1 MTSDNLTRDEA
12 TTRSAL
18 ITVASYQVDLDLT
31 GGDATFGSVT
41 VIRFG
46 CTVPGSS
53 TFINLTAPAV
63 REIILNDT
71 PVSLDAFDGDRIT
84 LTGLAAGNVLR
95 VAADCAYSRSGE
107 GLHRFTDPADGRVYL
122 YSDLETFDA
131 HRVYACFDQ
140 PDMKA
145 SYELAVTAPAD
156 WQVVSNMAP
165 ESTAPAGRVADGSVL
180 DGSVLDGSALRW
192 RFPPTPVMPTYI
204 TAVAAGPYHVVR
216 DEHDGIPL
224 GVYCRQSLAEYLDP
238 DEILEVTRQGL
249 DFYHNSFG
257 IKYPFG
263 KYDQLFV
270 PEFKEGAME
279 NAGCVT
285 FVEAYIFRSRVTDFA
300 REARGETILHEM
312 AHMWFGD
319 LVTMRWWDD
328 LWLNESFATWAG
340 TLAQAEAT
348 RWTSAW
354 TTFAQLYKAWAYRQD
369 QLPSTHPIAADIPD
383 IAAVEVNFDGITYAK
398 GASVLKQ
405 LVAYVGRENFLA
417 GVRKYFAAHSW
428 GNATL
433 TDLLAALEE
442 TSGRDLAAWSAEW
455 LQTAGVNTLRPSYSV
470 DADDRFT
477 EFAVEQEAAATH
489 PVLRSHRIAIGLY
502 DRTEAGI
509 VRRQR
514 VETDVAGPR
523 TVVPELT
530 GQPRPDLV
538 LVNDEDLTYAKI
550 RLDDH
555 SLRTLIGPGQG
566 GPGGRGGLG
575 GKFSPQ
581 DRGDPGGSPPGAA
594 LSPRASAGIGEF
606 TDSLPAA
613 LCWSAAWD
621 MVRDGEMAARD
632 YVRLVLSGVSSVAD
646 ISVVQTLLRQASQAV
661 RRFADPGWRETGLA
675 VMASTLRDLL
685 HAAPAGSDTQLAY
698 VRALAGVATA
708 ADDLAL
714 LAGLLDGSVVLDGLT
729 VDTDLR
735 WSLLWRLVSRGVSR
749 QDEIDAELAR
759 DATDAG
765 ERHAAA
771 CRAAIP
777 TAEAKRQAWETLT
790 GGELPLAM
798 FRAVL
803 AGFAD
808 PDQPQLVGPY
818 REKYFG
824 VVGDVWRNWSS
835 AMAQDFVSGAY
846 AVGAISAETVELT
859 DAYIE
864 AADPPAALRRL
875 LAEGRDDVLRAL
887 RCQARDRQ
895 AG

>member
-1 MTSDNLTRDEA
+1 VTANLTRDEA
-12 TTRSAL
+12 AARSAI
-18 ITVASYQVDLDLT
+18 ITVASYHVDLDLT
-31 GGDATFGSVT
+31 GDDEVFGSVS
-41 VIRFG
+41 VIRFD
-46 CTVPGSS
+46 CVAPGSAS
-53 TFINLTAPAV
+53 FINLTAPAV
-63 REIILNDT
+63 REITLNGE

-84 LTGLAAGNVLR
+84 LEGLAASNVLR
-95 VAADCAYSRSGE
+95 VVADCAYSRSGE

-145 SYELAVTAPAD
+145 TYELAVTAPAD
-156 WQVVSNMAP
+156 WLVVSNMAP
-165 ESTAPAGRVADGSVL
+165 ESSIAEGE
-180 DGSVLDGSALRW
+180 ALRW
-192 RFPPTPVMPTYI
+192 HFPPTPVVPTYI
-204 TAVAAGPYHVVR
+204 TAVVAGPWYVVR

-224 GVYCRQSLAEYLDP
+224 GLFCRQSLAEYLDP
-238 DEILEVTRQGL
+238 DEIFEVTRQGF

-257 IKYPFG
+257 IKYPFE

-285 FVEAYIFRSRVTDFA
+285 FLESYIFRSRVTDFA

-383 IAAVEVNFDGITYAK
+383 IHAVEVNFDGITYAK
-398 GASVLKQ
+398 GAAVLKQ

-417 GVRKYFAAHSW
+417 GVRKYFAAHAW

-433 TDLLAALEE
+433 ADLLSALEE
-442 TSGRDLAAWSAEW
+442 TSGRELASWSREW
-455 LQTAGVNTLRPSYSV
+455 LQTAGVNTLRPSYAV
-470 DADDRFT
+470 DSEGRFT

-489 PVLRSHRIAIGLY
+489 PLLRSHRIAIGLY
-502 DRTEAGI
+502 DRTEAGLS
-509 VRRQR
+509 RRLR

-523 TVVPELT
+523 TVIPELA
-530 GQPRPDLV
+530 GQRRPDLV
-538 LVNDEDLTYAKI
+538 LVNDDDLTYAKI
-550 RLDDH
+550 RLDEH
-555 SLRTLIGPGQG
+555 SLQTLIEASI
-566 GPGGRGGLG
+566 GL
-575 GKFSPQ
+575 FP
-581 DRGDPGGSPPGAA
+581 
-594 LSPRASAGIGEF
+594 E
-606 TDSLPAA
+606 SLPAA
-613 LCWSAAWD
+613 LCWTAAWD
-621 MVRDGEMAARD
+621 MCRDGEMAARD

-646 ISVVQTLLRQASQAV
+646 IGVVQTLLRQAGQATH
-661 RRFADPGWRETGLA
+661 RFADPGWRDTGLA
-675 VMASTLRDLL
+675 LMAGALRELL
-685 HAAPAGSDTQLAY
+685 AAAPAGSDAQLAY
-698 VRALAGVATA
+698 VRAFAGVATS

-714 LAGLLDGSVVLDGLT
+714 LAQLLDGSVRLDGLT

-735 WSLLWRLVSRGVSR
+735 WALLGRLVSRGAPSPSGSGSFGPG
-749 QDEIDAELAR
+749 EIGAELAR

-765 ERHAAA
+765 ERHAAT

-777 TAEAKRQAWETLT
+777 AAEAKRETWQTLVS
-790 GGELPLAM
+790 GELTIAK
-798 FRAVL
+798 FRATL
-803 AGFAD
+803 AGFVD
-808 PDQPQLVGPY
+808 LDRPDLIEPY
-818 REKYFG
+818 RGDYFA
-824 VVGDVWRNWSS
+824 VVGDVWRDWSS

-846 AVGAISAETVELT
+846 LVCPLSPETVQAT
-859 DAYIE
+859 DDYI
-864 AADPPAALRRL
+864 ARADPPDALRRL
-875 LAEGRDDVLRAL
+875 LIEGRDDVLRAL
-887 RCQARDRQ
+887 RCQARDRR

>member
-1 MTSDNLTRDEA
+1 MVTKVTSNLTRDEA
-12 TTRSAL
+12 AARSAL
-18 ITVASYQVDLDLT
+18 IKVASYQVDLDLT
-31 GGDATFGSVT
+31 TDGEATFGSVS

-46 CTVPGSS
+46 CSAPGSS
-53 TFINLTAPAV
+53 VFVDLTAPAV
-63 REIILNDT
+63 REITLNGS

-84 LTGLAAGNVLR
+84 LDGLAAENVLR
-95 VAADCAYSRSGE
+95 VHAECAYSRSGE

-145 SYELAVTAPAD
+145 GYELAVTAPCD
-156 WQVVSNMAP
+156 WLVVSNMAH
-165 ESTAPAGRVADGSVL
+165 ESSEPTTGGAC
-180 DGSVLDGSALRW
+180 RW
-192 RFPPTPVMPTYI
+192 RFPATPVIPTYI

-216 DEHDGIPL
+216 SEHDGIPL
-224 GVYCRQSLAEYLDP
+224 GVYCRQSLAQYLDA
-238 DEILEVTRQGL
+238 DEILEVTRQGF
-249 DFYHNSFG
+249 DFFHGSFG

-285 FVEAYIFRSRVTDFA
+285 FLESYIFRSRVTDFA
-300 REARGETILHEM
+300 REARAETILHEM

-348 RWTSAW
+348 RWHSAW

-383 IAAVEVNFDGITYAK
+383 IHAVELNFDGITYAK
-398 GASVLKQ
+398 GAAVLKQ
-405 LVAYVGRENFLA
+405 LVAYVGRDNFLE
-417 GVRKYFAAHSW
+417 GVRKYFAAHAW

-433 TDLLAALEE
+433 ADLLSALEE
-442 TSGRDLAAWSAEW
+442 TSGRDLTAWSAQW
-455 LQTAGVNTLRPSYSV
+455 LQAAGVNTLRPSYSV
-470 DADDRFT
+470 DAGGRFT

-489 PVLRSHRIAIGLY
+489 PVLRAHRIAIGLY
-502 DRTEAGI
+502 DLAPGGEL
-509 VRRQR
+509 VRRHR

-523 TVVPELT
+523 TVVAELE

-555 SLRTLIGPGQG
+555 SLGTLIEHI
-566 GPGGRGGLG
+566 
-575 GKFSPQ
+575 
-581 DRGDPGGSPPGAA
+581 GD
-594 LSPRASAGIGEF
+594 F

-621 MVRDGEMAARD
+621 MCRDGEMATRD
-632 YVRLVLSGVSSVAD
+632 YVRLVLSGVSSVSD
-646 ISVVQTLLRQASQAV
+646 ISVVQTLLRQAGQAV
-661 RRFADPGWRETGLA
+661 RRFADPSWRETGLA
-675 VMASTLRDLL
+675 LMADTLRGLL
-685 HAAPAGSDTQLAY
+685 RAAPAGSDSQLSY
-698 VRALAGVATA
+698 VRALAGVATSA
-708 ADDLAL
+708 EDLAL
-714 LAGLLDGSVVLDGLT
+714 LAGLLDGSVALDGLT
-729 VDTDLR
+729 VDTELR
-735 WSLLWRLVSRGVSR
+735 WSLLWRLVSRGAPGGLSGAFGPA
-749 QDEIDAELAR
+749 DIDAELAR

-765 ERHAAA
+765 ERNAAS

-777 TAEAKRQAWETLT
+777 TVQAKQEAWQAMT
-790 GGELPLAM
+790 GGDLTIAM

-803 AGFAD
+803 SGFAD
-808 PDQPQLVGPY
+808 PDQPSLLEPY
-818 REKYFG
+818 CPTYFE
-824 VVGDVWRNWSS
+824 VVGDVWRDWSS
-835 AMAQDFVSGAY
+835 AMAQDFVSGGY
-846 AVGAISAETVELT
+846 TVCPISPATVEAT
-859 DAYIE
+859 DAYI
-864 AADPPAALRRL
+864 AAAQPPAALRRL
-875 LAEGRDDVLRAL
+875 LNEGRDDVLRAL
-887 RCQARDRQ
+887 RCQERDRQ
-895 AG
+895 AA

>member
-1 MTSDNLTRDEA
+1 VTSNLTRDEA
-12 TTRSAL
+12 MTRSAL
-18 ITVASYQVDLDLT
+18 ITVSSYQVDLDLT
-31 GGDATFGSVT
+31 PRGDEDATFGSVS
-41 VIRFG
+41 VVRFG
-46 CTVPGSS
+46 CAAPGSS
-53 TFINLTAPAV
+53 TFIDLSAPAV
-63 REIILNDT
+63 RDVTLNDA

-84 LTGLAAGNVLR
+84 LTGLAADNVLR
-95 VAADCAYSRSGE
+95 VTADCAYSHSGE

-145 SYELAVTAPAD
+145 TYQLAVTAPAE
-156 WQVVSNMAP
+156 WEVVSNMAP
-165 ESTAPAGRVADGSVL
+165 ELTEPAAGQPAGQA
-180 DGSVLDGSALRW
+180 ARW
-192 RFPPTPVMPTYI
+192 HFPATPVMPTYI

-224 GVYCRQSLAEYLDP
+224 GVYCRQSLAAYLDA
-238 DEILEVTRQGL
+238 DEIFEVTRQGF

-285 FVEAYIFRSRVTDFA
+285 FVETYIFRSRVTEFA
-300 REARGETILHEM
+300 REARAETILHEM

-383 IAAVEVNFDGITYAK
+383 IEAVEVNFDGITYAK
-398 GASVLKQ
+398 GAAVLKQ
-405 LVAYVGRENFLA
+405 LVAYVGRENFLD
-417 GVRKYFAAHSW
+417 GVRKYFAAHAW

-433 TDLLAALEE
+433 ADLLAALEE
-442 TSGRDLAAWSAEW
+442 TSGRDLTAWSAEW
-455 LQTAGVNTLRPSYSV
+455 LQTAGVNTLRPSYTL
-470 DADDRFT
+470 DAEGRFA
-477 EFAVEQEAAATH
+477 EFAVEQEAPATH

-502 DRTEAGI
+502 DRASDVDAGL
-509 VRRQR
+509 VRRLR
-514 VETDVAGPR
+514 IETDVAGPR
-523 TVVPELT
+523 TIVPELA
-530 GQPRPDLV
+530 GQPRPDLI
-538 LVNDEDLTYAKI
+538 LVNDDDLSYAKI
-550 RLDDH
+550 RLDPH
-555 SLRTLIGPGQG
+555 SLRTLV
-566 GPGGRGGLG
+566 GRGGL
-575 GKFSPQ
+575 
-581 DRGDPGGSPPGAA
+581 PGGSGGME
-594 LSPRASAGIGEF
+594 SPRGRAEASPLADAAIGAF

-621 MVRDGEMAARD
+621 MCRDAEMAARD
-632 YVRLVLSGVSSVAD
+632 YVRLVLSGVSSVTD
-646 ISVVQTLLRQASQAV
+646 ISVVQTLLRQAGQAV
-661 RRFADPGWRETGLA
+661 RRFADPGWRRDGMELIARALRGL
-675 VMASTLRDLL
+675 LDE
-685 HAAPAGSDTQLAY
+685 AAPGSDHQLAY

-708 ADDLAL
+708 DEELAV
-714 LAGLLDGSVVLDGLT
+714 LAGLLDGSVTLDGLT
-729 VDTDLR
+729 VDTELR
-735 WSLLWRLVSRGVSR
+735 WALLGRLVSRGYR
-749 QDEIDAELAR
+749 GTALTGPFGPEAIDAELAR

-771 CRAAIP
+771 CRAALP
-777 TAEAKRQAWETLT
+777 TPGAKQAAWDAMLS
-790 GGELPLAM
+790 GELTLAT

-808 PDQPQLVGPY
+808 PDQPDLVNPY
-818 REKYFG
+818 REQYFA

-835 AMAQDFVSGAY
+835 AMAQDFVSGVY
-846 AVGAISAETVELT
+846 TVGAISEETVRLT
-859 DAYIE
+859 DEYIA

-875 LAEGRDDVLRAL
+875 LVEGRDDVLRAL

-895 AG
+895 AF

>member
-12 TTRSAL
+12 AARSAL
-18 ITVASYQVDLDLT
+18 ITVASYHVDLDLT
-31 GGDATFGSVT
+31 VGDTTFGSVS
-41 VIRFG
+41 VVRFG
-46 CTVPGSS
+46 CAAPGSA

-63 REIILNDT
+63 REITLNDT

-84 LTGLAAGNVLR
+84 LTGLAAQNVLR
-95 VAADCAYSRSGE
+95 VVADCAYSRSGE

-131 HRVYACFDQ
+131 HRIYACFDQ

-165 ESTAPAGRVADGSVL
+165 DSTVPGSGVPQ
-180 DGSVLDGSALRW
+180 GETLRW

-224 GVYCRQSLAEYLDP
+224 GVYCRQSLASYLDA
-238 DEILEVTRQGL
+238 DEILKVTRQGF

-405 LVAYVGRENFLA
+405 LVAYVGRDNFLD
-417 GVRKYFAAHSW
+417 GVRKYFAAHAW

-433 TDLLAALEE
+433 ADLLAALEE

-470 DADDRFT
+470 DADGRFT
-477 EFAVEQEAAATH
+477 EFAVEQEAPATH
-489 PVLRSHRIAIGLY
+489 PVLRSHRVAIGLY
-502 DRTEAGI
+502 DRTSGDQAGL

-523 TVVPELT
+523 TVVPDLA

-538 LVNDEDLTYAKI
+538 LVNDDDLTYAKI

-555 SLRTLIGPGQG
+555 SLRTLVDSI
-566 GPGGRGGLG
+566 
-575 GKFSPQ
+575 
-581 DRGDPGGSPPGAA
+581 AT
-594 LSPRASAGIGEF
+594 F
-606 TDSLPAA
+606 TESLPAA

-632 YVRLVLSGVSSVAD
+632 YVRLVLSGISSVAD
-646 ISVVQTLLRQASQAV
+646 ISVVQTLLRQAGQAV

-675 VMASTLRDLL
+675 LMAGALRDLM
-685 HAAPAGSDTQLAY
+685 HEAPGGSDTQLAY
-698 VRALAGVATA
+698 VRAFTGAAIS

-714 LAGLLDGSVVLDGLT
+714 LAGLLDGSVALDGLS

-735 WSLLWRLVSRGVSR
+735 WSLLWRLVSRGVR
-749 QDEIDAELAR
+749 GEDEIDAELAR

-777 TAEAKRQAWETLT
+777 TAKVKQQVWEAMM
-790 GGELPLAM
+790 GGELTLAM

-803 AGFAD
+803 TGFAD
-808 PDQPQLVGPY
+808 PDQPELLAPY
-818 REKYFG
+818 REKYFE
-824 VVGDVWRNWSS
+824 VAGDVWRNWSS
-835 AMAQDFVSGAY
+835 AMAQDFVSGVY
-846 AVGAISAETVELT
+846 AVCPISPETVGMT
-859 DAYIE
+859 DDYIR
-864 AADPPAALRRL
+864 ASDPPAALRRL
-875 LAEGRDDVLRAL
+875 LIEGRDDVLRAL

-895 AG
+895 EG

>member
-1 MTSDNLTRDEA
+1 VTSDNLTRDEA
-12 TTRSAL
+12 ATRSAL
-18 ITVASYQVDLDLT
+18 ITVASYHVDLDLT
-31 GGDATFGSVT
+31 GGDTTFDSVS
-41 VIRFG
+41 VVRFG
-46 CTVPGSS
+46 CAAPGSS
-53 TFINLTAPAV
+53 THLNLTAPAV
-63 REIILNDT
+63 REITLNDT
-71 PVSLDAFDGDRIT
+71 PVSLDAFDGNRIT
-84 LTGLAAGNVLR
+84 LTGLAAQNVLR
-95 VAADCAYSRSGE
+95 VVADCAYSRSGE

-165 ESTAPAGRVADGSVL
+165 ESTVPDG
-180 DGSVLDGSALRW
+180 GALRW
-192 RFPPTPVMPTYI
+192 HFPPTPVMPTYI
-204 TAVAAGPYHVVR
+204 TAVAAGPYYAVH

-224 GVYCRQSLAEYLDP
+224 GVYCRQSLASYLDA
-238 DEILEVTRQGL
+238 DEILEVTRQGF

-340 TLAQAEAT
+340 TLAEAEAT

-405 LVAYVGRENFLA
+405 LVAYVGRENFLDA
-417 GVRKYFAAHSW
+417 VRKYFAAHAW

-433 TDLLAALEE
+433 ADLLAALEE
-442 TSGRDLAAWSAEW
+442 TSGRDLATWSAEW

-477 EFAVEQEAAATH
+477 EFAVEQEAPATH

-502 DRTEAGI
+502 DRTPGDEAGL

-514 VETDVAGPR
+514 IETDVAGPR
-523 TVVPELT
+523 TVIPELV

-538 LVNDEDLTYAKI
+538 LVNDDDLTYAKI

-555 SLRTLIGPGQG
+555 SLRTLVDSIG
-566 GPGGRGGLG
+566 
-575 GKFSPQ
+575 
-581 DRGDPGGSPPGAA
+581 A
-594 LSPRASAGIGEF
+594 F

-613 LCWSAAWD
+613 LCWSATWD

-632 YVRLVLSGVSSVAD
+632 YVRLVLSGISSVAD

-661 RRFADPGWRETGLA
+661 RRFADPGWRQTGLA
-675 VMASTLRDLL
+675 LMASTLRDLL
-685 HAAPAGSDTQLAY
+685 RDAPAGSDTQLAY
-698 VRALAGVATA
+698 VRAFAGVAVS

-714 LAGLLDGSVVLDGLT
+714 LAGLLDGSVMLDGLT

-735 WSLLWRLVSRGVSR
+735 WSLLGRLVSRGACGN
-749 QDEIDAELAR
+749 DEIDAELAR

-777 TAEAKRQAWETLT
+777 TAKAKREAWDTMT
-790 GGELPLAM
+790 GGEQTLAT
-798 FRAVL
+798 FRATL
-803 AGFAD
+803 SGFAD
-808 PDQPQLVGPY
+808 PDQPELMEPY
-818 REKYFG
+818 REKFFA
-824 VVGDVWRNWSS
+824 VVGDIWRDWSS
-835 AMAQDFVSGAY
+835 AMAQDFVSGVY
-846 AVGAISAETVELT
+846 TVCAISPETVEAT

-864 AADPPAALRRL
+864 AAQPPAALRRL
-875 LAEGRDDVLRAL
+875 LTEGRDDVLRAL
-887 RCQARDRQ
+887 RCQARDRR
-895 AG
+895 AS

>member
-1 MTSDNLTRDEA
+1 MTSNLTRDEA
-12 TTRSAL
+12 ATRSAL
-18 ITVASYQVDLDLT
+18 ITVSSYQVDLDLS
-31 GGDATFGSVT
+31 GDDVTFGSVS
-41 VIRFG
+41 VIRFS
-46 CTVPGSS
+46 CAAPGSS
-53 TFINLTAPAV
+53 THLDLTAPAV
-63 REIILNDT
+63 REIILNDA

-84 LTGLAAGNVLR
+84 LTGLAADNVLR
-95 VAADCAYSRSGE
+95 VTVDCAYSHSGE

-145 SYELAVTAPAD
+145 TYELAVTAPAE
-156 WQVVSNMAP
+156 WQVVSNMAA
-165 ESTAPAGRVADGSVL
+165 ESSIRDGETV
-180 DGSVLDGSALRW
+180 RW
-192 RFPPTPVMPTYI
+192 HFPPTPVMPTYI

-224 GVYCRQSLAEYLDP
+224 GVYCRQSLASYLDA
-238 DEILEVTRQGL
+238 DEILEVTRQGF

-348 RWTSAW
+348 RWSSAW

-383 IAAVEVNFDGITYAK
+383 IEAVEVNFDGITYAK

-405 LVAYVGRENFLA
+405 LVAYVGRENFLD
-417 GVRKYFAAHSW
+417 GVRKYFAAHAW

-433 TDLLAALEE
+433 ADLLAALEE
-442 TSGRDLAAWSAEW
+442 TSGRDLAAWTAEW
-455 LQTAGVNTLRPSYSV
+455 LQTAGVNTLRPSYAV

-477 EFAVEQEAAATH
+477 EFAVEQEAPASH

-502 DRTEAGI
+502 DRGEAGL
-509 VRRQR
+509 VRRLR

-523 TVVPELT
+523 TVVRNWPASRAPT
-530 GQPRPDLV
+530 WCWSTTTTSPTPRSGLM
-538 LVNDEDLTYAKI
+538 TI
-550 RLDDH
+550 RCAPWWV
-555 SLRTLIGPGQG
+555 RCRGVRGV
-566 GPGGRGGLG
+566 PGGQ
-575 GKFSPQ
+575 SVP
-581 DRGDPGGSPPGAA
+581 PVGSSIGA
-594 LSPRASAGIGEF
+594 F
-606 TDSLPAA
+606 TDSLAAA

-621 MVRDGEMAARD
+621 MCRDGEMAARD
-632 YVRLVLSGVSSVAD
+632 YVRLVLSGISSVAD

-675 VMASTLRDLL
+675 LLASTLRGLL
-685 HAAPAGSDTQLAY
+685 REAPPGSDTQLAY
-698 VRALAGVATA
+698 VRAFAGVAVT
-708 ADDLAL
+708 ADDAAL

-735 WSLLWRLVSRGVSR
+735 WSLLWRLVSRG
-749 QDEIDAELAR
+749 
-759 DATDAG
+759 AG
-765 ERHAAA
+765 
-771 CRAAIP
+771 
-777 TAEAKRQAWETLT
+777 
-790 GGELPLAM
+790 
-798 FRAVL
+798 
-803 AGFAD
+803 
-808 PDQPQLVGPY
+808 
-818 REKYFG
+818 REG
-824 VVGDVWRNWSS
+824 
-835 AMAQDFVSGAY
+835 
-846 AVGAISAETVELT
+846 
-859 DAYIE
+859 
-864 AADPPAALRRL
+864 
-875 LAEGRDDVLRAL
+875 
-887 RCQARDRQ
+887 
-895 AG
+895 

>member
-1 MTSDNLTRDEA
+1 VTSNLTRDEA
-12 TTRSAL
+12 SARSAL
-18 ITVASYQVDLDLT
+18 ITVTSYQVDLDLT
-31 GGDATFGSVT
+31 TGNTTFGSVS

-46 CTVPGSS
+46 CAAPGSS
-53 TFINLTAPAV
+53 THLDLTAPAV
-63 REIILNDT
+63 REITLNDA

-84 LTGLAAGNVLR
+84 LTGLAADNVLR
-95 VAADCAYSRSGE
+95 VVADCAYSRSGE

-145 SYELAVTAPAD
+145 SYELAVTAREG

-165 ESTAPAGRVADGSVL
+165 ESSTP
-180 DGSVLDGSALRW
+180 DGSAPHGGAVRW

-224 GVYCRQSLAEYLDP
+224 GLYCRQSLASYLDA
-238 DEILEVTRQGL
+238 DEILEVTRQGF
-249 DFYHNSFG
+249 DFFHNSFG

-369 QLPSTHPIAADIPD
+369 QLPTTHPIAADIPD
-383 IAAVEVNFDGITYAK
+383 IHAVEVNFDGITYAK
-398 GASVLKQ
+398 GAAVLKQ
-405 LVAYVGRENFLA
+405 LVAYVGRENFLD
-417 GVRKYFAAHSW
+417 GVRKYFAAHAW

-433 TDLLAALEE
+433 ADLLAALEE

-489 PVLRSHRIAIGLY
+489 PALRSHRIAIGLY
-502 DRTEAGI
+502 DRTSGGEAGI
-509 VRRQR
+509 VRRLR

-523 TVVPELT
+523 TVVPELA

-538 LVNDEDLTYAKI
+538 LVNDDDLTYAKI

-555 SLRTLIGPGQG
+555 SLRTLVGSIG
-566 GPGGRGGLG
+566 
-575 GKFSPQ
+575 
-581 DRGDPGGSPPGAA
+581 A
-594 LSPRASAGIGEF
+594 F

-621 MVRDGEMAARD
+621 MCRDGEMAARD
-632 YVRLVLSGVSSVAD
+632 YVRLVLSGISSVAD

-675 VMASTLRDLL
+675 LMADTLRGLL
-685 HAAPAGSDTQLAY
+685 HEAPAGSDTQLAY
-698 VRALAGVATA
+698 VRAFAGVAVS

-714 LAGLLDGSVVLDGLT
+714 LAGLLDGSVALEGLS

-735 WSLLWRLVSRGVSR
+735 WSLLWRLVSRNFGSFGPAA
-749 QDEIDAELAR
+749 IDAELAR

-777 TAEAKRQAWETLT
+777 TAEAKREAWETMT
-790 GGELPLAM
+790 GGEQTIAM
-798 FRAVL
+798 FRATL
-803 AGFAD
+803 SGFAD
-808 PDQPQLVGPY
+808 PDQPELMEPY
-818 REKYFG
+818 REKFFA
-824 VVGDVWRNWSS
+824 VVGDIWRHWSS
-835 AMAQDFVSGAY
+835 AMAQDFVAGAY
-846 AVGAISAETVELT
+846 TVAAISAETVRAT
-859 DAYIE
+859 DDYI
-864 AADPPAALRRL
+864 AAAGPPAALRRL

-887 RCQARDRQ
+887 RCQQRDRE
-895 AG
+895 AS

>member
-1 MTSDNLTRDEA
+1 MTSNLTRDEA
-12 TTRSAL
+12 MTRSAL
-18 ITVASYQVDLDLT
+18 LQVTSYEVDLDLT
-31 GGDATFGSVT
+31 GGDTTFVSVSELRFGS
-41 VIRFG
+41 G
-46 CTVPGSS
+46 APGSS
-53 TFINLTAPAV
+53 SIVDLTAPAV
-63 REIILNDT
+63 REITLNGET
-71 PVSLDAFDGDRIT
+71 VGLDAFDGDRIT
-84 LTGLAAGNVLR
+84 VTDLLADNVLR
-95 VAADCAYSRSGE
+95 VVAECAYSRSGE
-107 GLHRFTDPADGRVYL
+107 GLHRFTDPTDGRVYL

-165 ESTAPAGRVADGSVL
+165 ESTVPDGE
-180 DGSVLDGSALRW
+180 ALRW
-192 RFPPTPVMPTYI
+192 HFPATPVMPTYI

-216 DEHDGIPL
+216 DQHDGIPL
-224 GVYCRQSLAEYLDP
+224 GVYCRQSLASYLDA
-238 DEILEVTRQGL
+238 DEILEVTRQGF
-249 DFYHNSFG
+249 DFFHSSFG

-340 TLAQAEAT
+340 TLAQVEAT

-398 GASVLKQ
+398 GAAVLKQ
-405 LVAYVGRENFLA
+405 LVAYVGRENFLD
-417 GVRKYFAAHSW
+417 GVRKYFAVHAW

-433 TDLLAALEE
+433 ADLLAALEE
-442 TSGRDLAAWSAEW
+442 TSGRDLAAWSTEW

-470 DADDRFT
+470 DADGRFA
-477 EFAVEQEAAATH
+477 EFAVEQEAPASH

-502 DRTEAGI
+502 DRTSAGL

-523 TVVPELT
+523 TVVPELV

-538 LVNDEDLTYAKI
+538 LVNDDDLTYAKI

-555 SLRTLIGPGQG
+555 SLRTLV
-566 GPGGRGGLG
+566 GPGG
-575 GKFSPQ
+575 S
-581 DRGDPGGSPPGAA
+581 GGS
-594 LSPRASAGIGEF
+594 SPRASSSIGAF

-632 YVRLVLSGVSSVAD
+632 YVRLVLSGISSVAD
-646 ISVVQTLLRQASQAV
+646 ISVVQTLLRQAGQAV
-661 RRFADPGWRETGLA
+661 RRFADPAWRQTGITL
-675 VMASTLRDLL
+675 MAEALRDLL
-685 HAAPAGSDTQLAY
+685 HDAPADSDTQLAY
-698 VRALAGVATA
+698 VRAFAGVAIS
-708 ADDLAL
+708 ADHLAL
-714 LAGLLDGSVVLDGLT
+714 LAGLLDGSVVLGGLS

-735 WSLLWRLVSRGVSR
+735 WSLLWRLVSRGAR
-749 QDEIDAELAR
+749 GEDEIDAELAR

-765 ERHAAA
+765 ERHAAS

-777 TAEAKRQAWETLT
+777 TAEAKQQDWETLI
-790 GGELPLAM
+790 GGELTLAM

-803 AGFAD
+803 TGFAD
-808 PDQPQLVGPY
+808 PDQPELLAPY
-818 REKYFG
+818 REKYFE

-835 AMAQDFVSGAY
+835 AMAQDFVSGVY
-846 AVGAISAETVELT
+846 AVCPISPETVEMT
-859 DAYIE
+859 DAFIR

-875 LAEGRDDVLRAL
+875 LIEGRDDVLRAL
-887 RCQARDRQ
+887 RCQDRDRQ
-895 AG
+895 EG

>member
-12 TTRSAL
+12 ATRSAL

-31 GGDATFGSVT
+31 GSDATFGSVS
-41 VIRFG
+41 VVRFG
-46 CTVPGSS
+46 CAAPGSS

-63 REIILNDT
+63 REITLNDA
-71 PVSLDAFDGDRIT
+71 PVSLDAFDGNRIT
-84 LTGLAAGNVLR
+84 LTRLAAENVLR
-95 VAADCAYSRSGE
+95 VVADCAYSRSGE

-165 ESTAPAGRVADGSVL
+165 ESTVPDGE
-180 DGSVLDGSALRW
+180 ALRW
-192 RFPPTPVMPTYI
+192 HFPPTPVMPTYI

-224 GVYCRQSLAEYLDP
+224 GVYCRQSLASYLDA
-238 DEILEVTRQGL
+238 DEILEVTRQGF
-249 DFYHNSFG
+249 DFFHSSFG

-312 AHMWFGD
+312 AHMWFGN

-340 TLAQAEAT
+340 TLAQVEAT

-405 LVAYVGRENFLA
+405 LVAYVGRENFLD
-417 GVRKYFAAHSW
+417 GVRKYFAVHAW

-433 TDLLAALEE
+433 ADLLAALEE
-442 TSGRDLAAWSAEW
+442 TSGRDLAAWSTEW

-470 DADDRFT
+470 DADGRFA
-477 EFAVEQEAAATH
+477 EFAVEQEAPASH

-502 DRTEAGI
+502 DRTSAGL

-523 TVVPELT
+523 TVVPELV
-530 GQPRPDLV
+530 GQPRPNLV
-538 LVNDEDLTYAKI
+538 LVNDDDLTYAKI

-555 SLRTLIGPGQG
+555 SLRTLVGPGKG
-566 GPGGRGGLG
+566 GPGAEGVWGEVPPG
-575 GKFSPQ
+575 S
-581 DRGDPGGSPPGAA
+581 GDPGGRPGAARPRASTASGRSPTRSPRRCAGRPPGTWSATVRWRRATTCGLSCRASPRWPTSAWCRPCCGRPARRCAGSPTPPGA
-594 LSPRASAGIGEF
+594 R
-606 TDSLPAA
+606 
-613 LCWSAAWD
+613 
-621 MVRDGEMAARD
+621 
-632 YVRLVLSGVSSVAD
+632 
-646 ISVVQTLLRQASQAV
+646 
-661 RRFADPGWRETGLA
+661 PGW
-675 VMASTLRDLL
+675 
-685 HAAPAGSDTQLAY
+685 P
-698 VRALAGVATA
+698 
-708 ADDLAL
+708 
-714 LAGLLDGSVVLDGLT
+714 
-729 VDTDLR
+729 
-735 WSLLWRLVSRGVSR
+735 
-749 QDEIDAELAR
+749 
-759 DATDAG
+759 
-765 ERHAAA
+765 
-771 CRAAIP
+771 
-777 TAEAKRQAWETLT
+777 
-790 GGELPLAM
+790 
-798 FRAVL
+798 
-803 AGFAD
+803 
-808 PDQPQLVGPY
+808 
-818 REKYFG
+818 
-824 VVGDVWRNWSS
+824 
-835 AMAQDFVSGAY
+835 
-846 AVGAISAETVELT
+846 
-859 DAYIE
+859 
-864 AADPPAALRRL
+864 
-875 LAEGRDDVLRAL
+875 
-887 RCQARDRQ
+887 
-895 AG
+895 

>member
-12 TTRSAL
+12 ATRSAL
-18 ITVASYQVDLDLT
+18 ITVASYQVDLDFT
-31 GGDATFGSVT
+31 GSDATFDSVS
-41 VIRFG
+41 VVRFG
-46 CTVPGSS
+46 CAVPGSS

-63 REIILNDT
+63 REITLNDA
-71 PVSLDAFDGDRIT
+71 PVSLDAFDGDRIA
-84 LTGLAAGNVLR
+84 LTGLAADNELR

-145 SYELAVTAPAD
+145 SYKLAVTAPAD

-165 ESTAPAGRVADGSVL
+165 ESTIPDGSVS
-180 DGSVLDGSALRW
+180 DGGALRW

-224 GVYCRQSLAEYLDP
+224 GVYCRQSLASYLDA
-238 DEILEVTRQGL
+238 DEILEVTRQGF

-405 LVAYVGRENFLA
+405 LVAYVGRENFLD
-417 GVRKYFAAHSW
+417 GVRKYFAAHAW
-428 GNATL
+428 GNA
-433 TDLLAALEE
+433 DAGGPAGRA
-442 TSGRDLAAWSAEW
+442 GRDLGSRPGRLVGRMAADGGREHAP
-455 LQTAGVNTLRPSYSV
+455 A
-470 DADDRFT
+470 
-477 EFAVEQEAAATH
+477 
-489 PVLRSHRIAIGLY
+489 VLRGGRRRPVHRVRGGTGGGRHPSGAAFAPHRHRPVRPDQG
-502 DRTEAGI
+502 RPG
-509 VRRQR
+509 RRQR

-523 TVVPELT
+523 TVVPELA

-555 SLRTLIGPGQG
+555 SLRTLVGP
-566 GPGGRGGLG
+566 GRGGLG
-575 GKFSPQ
+575 GRGGWGKVSPQ
-581 DRGDPGGSPPGAA
+581 ERGGLGVPPGQHSPPGLA
-594 LSPRASAGIGEF
+594 LALGRSPTRSRRRCAGRPPGTWSATARWRRATTSGWSCRASPRWPTSASCRPCCGRPARRCAGSP
-606 TDSLPAA
+606 TPAGG
-613 LCWSAAWD
+613 
-621 MVRDGEMAARD
+621 R
-632 YVRLVLSGVSSVAD
+632 
-646 ISVVQTLLRQASQAV
+646 
-661 RRFADPGWRETGLA
+661 PGW
-675 VMASTLRDLL
+675 
-685 HAAPAGSDTQLAY
+685 P
-698 VRALAGVATA
+698 
-708 ADDLAL
+708 
-714 LAGLLDGSVVLDGLT
+714 
-729 VDTDLR
+729 
-735 WSLLWRLVSRGVSR
+735 
-749 QDEIDAELAR
+749 
-759 DATDAG
+759 
-765 ERHAAA
+765 
-771 CRAAIP
+771 
-777 TAEAKRQAWETLT
+777 
-790 GGELPLAM
+790 
-798 FRAVL
+798 
-803 AGFAD
+803 
-808 PDQPQLVGPY
+808 
-818 REKYFG
+818 
-824 VVGDVWRNWSS
+824 
-835 AMAQDFVSGAY
+835 
-846 AVGAISAETVELT
+846 
-859 DAYIE
+859 
-864 AADPPAALRRL
+864 
-875 LAEGRDDVLRAL
+875 
-887 RCQARDRQ
+887 
-895 AG
+895 

>member
-1 MTSDNLTRDEA
+1 VTSDNLTRDEA
-12 TTRSAL
+12 ATRSAL
-18 ITVASYQVDLDLT
+18 ITVASYHVDLDLT
-31 GGDATFGSVT
+31 GGDTTFDSVS
-41 VIRFG
+41 VVRFG
-46 CTVPGSS
+46 CAAPGSS
-53 TFINLTAPAV
+53 THLNLTAPAV
-63 REIILNDT
+63 REITLNDT
-71 PVSLDAFDGDRIT
+71 PVSLDAFDGNRIT
-84 LTGLAAGNVLR
+84 LTGLAAQNVLR
-95 VAADCAYSRSGE
+95 VVADCAYSRSGE

-165 ESTAPAGRVADGSVL
+165 ESTVPDG
-180 DGSVLDGSALRW
+180 GALRW
-192 RFPPTPVMPTYI
+192 HFPPTPVMPTYI
-204 TAVAAGPYHVVR
+204 TAVAAGPYYAVH

-224 GVYCRQSLAEYLDP
+224 GVYCRQSLASYLDA
-238 DEILEVTRQGL
+238 DEILEVTRQGF

-340 TLAQAEAT
+340 TLAEAEAT

-405 LVAYVGRENFLA
+405 LVAYVGRENFLDA
-417 GVRKYFAAHSW
+417 VRKYFAAHAW

-433 TDLLAALEE
+433 ADLLAALEE
-442 TSGRDLAAWSAEW
+442 TSGRDLATWSAEW

-477 EFAVEQEAAATH
+477 EFAVEQEAPATH

-502 DRTEAGI
+502 DRTPGDEAGL

-514 VETDVAGPR
+514 IETDVAGPR
-523 TVVPELT
+523 TVIPELV

-538 LVNDEDLTYAKI
+538 LVNDDDLTYAKI

-555 SLRTLIGPGQG
+555 SLRTLVDSIG
-566 GPGGRGGLG
+566 
-575 GKFSPQ
+575 
-581 DRGDPGGSPPGAA
+581 A
-594 LSPRASAGIGEF
+594 F

-613 LCWSAAWD
+613 LCWSATWD

-632 YVRLVLSGVSSVAD
+632 YVRLVLSGISSVAD

-661 RRFADPGWRETGLA
+661 RRFADPGWRQTGLA
-675 VMASTLRDLL
+675 LMASTLRDLL
-685 HAAPAGSDTQLAY
+685 RDAPAGSDTQLAY
-698 VRALAGVATA
+698 VRAFAGVAVS

-735 WSLLWRLVSRGVSR
+735 WSLLGRLVSRGACGN
-749 QDEIDAELAR
+749 DEIDAELVR

-777 TAEAKRQAWETLT
+777 TAEAKREAWDTMT
-790 GGELPLAM
+790 GGEQTLAT
-798 FRAVL
+798 FRATL
-803 AGFAD
+803 SGFAD
-808 PDQPQLVGPY
+808 PDQPELMEPY
-818 REKYFG
+818 REKFFA
-824 VVGDVWRNWSS
+824 VVGDIWRDWSS
-835 AMAQDFVSGAY
+835 AMAQDFVSGVY
-846 AVGAISAETVELT
+846 TVCAISPETVEAT

-864 AADPPAALRRL
+864 AAQPPAALRRL
-875 LAEGRDDVLRAL
+875 LTEGRDDVLRAL
-887 RCQARDRQ
+887 RCQARDRR
-895 AG
+895 AS